1 MKFSESPRRSFSDI
15 QERVFQTALDKGW
28 WDECLT
34 GNETP
39 SISREKVEKVIPEK
53 IALIH
58 SEISEALE
66 SYRNYK
72 LLSYNEGGKPE
83 GFPVELADAV
93 IRIMDLCG
101 AMGIDL
107 EAEILKKAAYN
118 ETRSFKHGGKRC

>member
-1 MKFSESPRRSFSDI
+1 MDFKEI
-15 QERVFQTALDKGW
+15 QKKVFETARDKGW
-28 WDECLT
+28 WDECLS
-34 GNETP
+34 NEP
-39 SISREKVEKVIPEK
+39 FVVMGAENREVSREKVEKVIPEK